1 LAPTASLKKTCHSVR
16 YGKVKRTNGAF
27 SLIFSILFAFPNDIG
42 WPDGQPE
49 LALLHAI
56 RDF

>member
-1 LAPTASLKKTCHSVR
+1 MKYEGWAGARNTSYIIHHTSLIQ
-16 YGKVKRTNGAF
+16 
-27 SLIFSILFAFPNDIG
+27 LIFSILFSFPNDIG

-49 LALLHAI
+49 LALPHAI